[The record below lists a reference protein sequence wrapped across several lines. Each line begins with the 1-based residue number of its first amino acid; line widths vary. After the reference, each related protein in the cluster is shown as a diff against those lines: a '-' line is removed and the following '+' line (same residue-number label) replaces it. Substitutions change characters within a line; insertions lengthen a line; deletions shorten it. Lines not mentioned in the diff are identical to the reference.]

1 MMYNTYL
8 KGCLTKGVLF
18 YVYEYCIKEN
28 ENRLKS
34 THTVYQSGRN
44 LQTLCI
50 IFLQMKNYTL
60 LYFNYRVATNLA
72 MVLIIPLKKLS
83 VMQR

>member
-1 MMYNTYL
+1 MCNLYL
-8 KGCLTKGVLF
+8 KGCLTKGTLF
-18 YVYEYCIKEN
+18 YIFDYCIKEN

-34 THTVYQSGRN
+34 AHKVYQSGRN

-50 IFLQMKNYTL
+50 IFLQMKSYTL
-60 LYFNYRVATNLA
+60 LYFNYLVPTYLA
-72 MVLIIPLKKLS
+72 MVWTILLKELP